1 MRKIRDH
8 ESRHHGAEEVTVLE
22 TVQAGQTPQFRTT
35 VVSGFPDGRSVETS
49 IAAQFARASSTS
61 GWTMTPW
68 PIPRAQAGLTRIAS
82 LPQTAGMLFIFA
94 RTGHHRLWMPPDMLI
109 PLDMIWLSDT
119 GVVVE
124 LAADV
129 PPCQHPPCD
138 VYGGNTQSRFAL
150 ELAAGAIARK
160 KIALG
165 MLLEF

>member
-1 MRKIRDH
+1 M
-8 ESRHHGAEEVTVLE
+8 TVLE

-49 IAAQFARASSTS
+49 IAATKESR
-61 GWTMTPW
+61 
-68 PIPRAQAGLTRIAS
+68 QAGLTRIAS